1 MNQDVDE
8 LLGMSSTESCGTVT
22 AAPIGSTSVR
32 RGYSSSESVLEAAGR
47 ELLGSITSGGRWVDA
62 LDIALPRLNCLGGT
76 LSCIMPPRLF
86 GVPSSDMTETFEA
99 IAAGRTPP
107 LTEATRMIPA
117 PHDGFL
123 CDQMDVFRE
132 PRERDAFYM
141 DFIRP
146 RGLAYQASAYLDGT
160 GNDTVNLM
168 LFRPPGSGGFDP
180 GDLHTFKAFLPYI
193 RAAAMASRA
202 RLQLE
207 ADRRA
212 SPFLGRGDPVLY
224 VAYDGT
230 VHRHSPDALTV
241 LAPDVTLRDRRL
253 AVSAPGCQRK
263 VDGALTTALWQ
274 RRPSLVTLITDDARS
289 LRLLVLPVLGQA
301 LDVFRAT
308 SALVVVLDI
317 MRPTHIDEG
326 SIDLLV
332 ATTGLTRRETEVA
345 RLVASGYTPR
355 QVSETLGISYETTRI
370 HLKGSF
376 GKLGVHSQNELIAL
390 VRRFSML

>member
-1 MNQDVDE
+1 MHH
-8 LLGMSSTESCGTVT
+8 MT
-22 AAPIGSTSVR
+22 
-32 RGYSSSESVLEAAGR
+32 SSSESALESAGR

-62 LDIALPRLNCLGGT
+62 LDTALSKLNCLGGT
-76 LSCIMPPRLF
+76 LSCIMPPRFF
-86 GVPSSDMTETFEA
+86 GVPSSDLTDTFEA
-99 IAAGRTPP
+99 IAAGRTPT

-117 PHDGFL
+117 PQDGFL
-123 CDQMDVFRE
+123 CDQMEGFRH

-141 DFIRP
+141 EFIRP
-146 RGLAYQASAYLDGT
+146 RGLAYQASAYLDGA

-180 GDLHTFKAFLPYI
+180 GDLRAFKAFLPYI

-202 RLQLE
+202 RLKLE

-230 VHRHSPDALTV
+230 VRHHSQDALAV
-241 LAPDVTLRDRRL
+241 LAPDVTLKDKRL

-263 VDGALTTALWQ
+263 VDGALTTALLK
-274 RRPSLVTLITDDARS
+274 RRPSLVTLVTDDARS

-308 SALVVVLDI
+308 SALVVVLD
-317 MRPTHIDEG
+317 MARPSQVDEG

-332 ATTGLTRRETEVA
+332 AATGLTHRETEVA
-345 RLVASGYTPR
+345 RLIASGYTLR
-355 QVSETLGISYETTRI
+355 KVSKILDISYETVRI
-370 HLKGSF
+370 HLKCSF
-376 GKLGVHSQNELIAL
+376 GKIGIHSQAELIAL
-390 VRRFSML
+390 ISRLSVFN